1 MIIDDARC
9 TACLECIPY
18 CPMAAITVTR
28 GLVRIDQDECVEC
41 GVCYRAEVCAPGALV
56 RPELSWPRSLRA
68 EFSDPSVPFMSP
80 VFSRRPWLATSN
92 ETNRG
97 AAPASKDEDLT
108 ALGGR
113 GTAEMKTNDV
123 TGRYRR
129 GQAGILV
136 EMGRPGGG
144 TRFRDVQKMARALA
158 ALGVRF
164 EERNPVTDLMT
175 DKSTGTFRD
184 DILNEKVLSCILEF
198 DIPLQMVTTVL
209 EKLKEIAKEVD
220 TVFAVDLISVVE
232 KDGSIP
238 TVEVARQANVQVS
251 INGKTNVGLGR
262 PLAEV

>member
-1 MIIDDARC
+1 M
-9 TACLECIPY
+9 
-18 CPMAAITVTR
+18 
-28 GLVRIDQDECVEC
+28 
-41 GVCYRAEVCAPGALV
+41 
-56 RPELSWPRSLRA
+56 
-68 EFSDPSVPFMSP
+68 
-80 VFSRRPWLATSN
+80 
-92 ETNRG
+92 
-97 AAPASKDEDLT
+97 
-108 ALGGR
+108 
-113 GTAEMKTNDV
+113 
-123 TGRYRR
+123 
-129 GQAGILV
+129 V